1 MQKKCKIATE
11 ENDRLNK
18 KQGRNV
24 PKKRRNNEHK
34 TVKK

>member
-1 MQKKCKIATE
+1 MKCKIATE
-11 ENDRLNK
+11 ENDRLYKN
-18 KQGRNV
+18 RDEYV